1 MYNSELNSFPQISR
15 AFLAPKA
22 PLVSSAASA
31 KLSQQTSSSSSS
43 SGQRFGVSDG
53 GSGWKWDK
61 GGVGMGGKDKGTVQ
75 TLAKCFAAT
84 VANAVVDDDAAIAAL
99 SNYAPVFWA
108 LLLLFLL
115 LLYYLFPT
123 HAMVVSVSVFSI
135 PPPSSIGQGTSVKP
149 DVGLGKKYQVPEYFK
164 YNAYSY
170 YDEEIAMMKGRVPQP
185 KSGLSE
191 YW

>member
-1 MYNSELNSFPQISR
+1 
-15 AFLAPKA
+15 
-22 PLVSSAASA
+22 
-31 KLSQQTSSSSSS
+31 
-43 SGQRFGVSDG
+43 
-53 GSGWKWDK
+53 
-61 GGVGMGGKDKGTVQ
+61 
-75 TLAKCFAAT
+75 
-84 VANAVVDDDAAIAAL
+84 
-99 SNYAPVFWA
+99 
-108 LLLLFLL
+108 
-115 LLYYLFPT
+115 
-123 HAMVVSVSVFSI
+123 MVVSVSVFSI